1 MGNKQNKIIL
11 KEEKDEKEE
20 KEEEK
25 KKEKIEL
32 ELKEVKEEK
41 EEKEEKKEKENKDEN
56 EINNKVEEKP
66 KEEIENKLDK
76 DIKEGIE
83 EKEESETKEKTIEEI
98 DDNQEI
104 EQKSCL
110 LIKRGKKTFLNLC
123 CCELNI
129 GLAFTYLY
137 VLSSSGISI
146 INRILFHNYI
156 FNYNFIYSFLG
167 QFVTLLLFLILGRT
181 EFVKTSIGK
190 VSFRDFLRFKYYY
203 LSFTASSIIS
213 TLIGFY
219 GNQLIKNVSMFL
231 TLKKFTLIILL
242 IIDLFFSKKN
252 KKRISW
258 ITLVCIFLM
267 IGGSLLVG
275 IDTFSDDYVGYILVF
290 VSDIISVVYSKLIE
304 SFRDFTGVS
313 SLKLLLYNNIL
324 SIPILLIGALI
335 NGEYQKIYIYFVGFG
350 FGEDNT
356 LFGLIFFIFLSCV
369 FSAILLSSLFISTEK
384 VSSLMTNLLNNAKMV
399 FISVFMYFVDSSKNK
414 LNFLIL
420 TGLIMS
426 TFGAV
431 FINAESLF
439 KNLSLKKR
447 GKTEDI
453 SSEKKNE
460 KKELI
465 DINNESQEETK

>member
-20 KEEEK
+20 KN
-25 KKEKIEL
+25 KEKIEL

-41 EEKEEKKEKENKDEN
+41 SEENEENKDNKKEKEDKENINK
-56 EINNKVEEKP
+56 IEEKP
-66 KEEIENKLDK
+66 KEEIDK
-76 DIKEGIE
+76 ELKKEIE
-83 EKEESETKEKTIEEI
+83 EKEDSETKDETLNEIE
-98 DDNQEI
+98 DNQEI
-104 EQKSCL
+104 EQRGCL
-110 LIKRGKKTFLNLC
+110 IIKRGKNTFINLL

-129 GLAFTYLY
+129 GLGFTYLY

-181 EFVKTSIGK
+181 EFVKNGIGK

-203 LSFTASSIIS
+203 ISFTTSSIIS

-219 GNQLIKNVSMFL
+219 GNQLVKNVSMFL

-252 KKRISW
+252 KARISW

-324 SIPILLIGALI
+324 SIPLLLIGALI

-369 FSAILLSSLFISTEK
+369 FSAILLSSLFMSTEK
-384 VSSLMTNLLNNAKMV
+384 VSSLITNLLNNTKMV
-399 FISVFMYFVDSSKNK
+399 FISVFMYFFDSSKNK
-414 LNFLIL
+414 LNILIL
-420 TGLIMS
+420 LGLIMS

-431 FINAESLF
+431 FIKAESLC
-439 KNLSLKKR
+439 KNLSFKK
-447 GKTEDI
+447 KEKKEDI

-460 KKELI
+460 KTELI
-465 DINNESQEETK
+465 DINSETPEKTK

>member
-20 KEEEK
+20 KN
-25 KKEKIEL
+25 KEKIEL

-41 EEKEEKKEKENKDEN
+41 SEENEENKDNKKEKEDKENINKL
-56 EINNKVEEKP
+56 EEKP
-66 KEEIENKLDK
+66 KEEIDK
-76 DIKEGIE
+76 ELKKEIE
-83 EKEESETKEKTIEEI
+83 EKEDSETKDETLNEIE
-98 DDNQEI
+98 DNQEI
-104 EQKSCL
+104 EQRGCL
-110 LIKRGKKTFLNLC
+110 IIKRGKNTFINLL

-129 GLAFTYLY
+129 GLGFTYLY

-181 EFVKTSIGK
+181 EFVKNGIGK

-203 LSFTASSIIS
+203 ISFTTSSIIS

-219 GNQLIKNVSMFL
+219 GNQLVKNVSMFL

-252 KKRISW
+252 KARISW

-324 SIPILLIGALI
+324 SIPLLLIGALI

-369 FSAILLSSLFISTEK
+369 FSAILLSSLFMSTEK
-384 VSSLMTNLLNNAKMV
+384 VSSLITNLLNNTKMV
-399 FISVFMYFVDSSKNK
+399 FISVFMYFFDSSKNK
-414 LNFLIL
+414 LNILIL
-420 TGLIMS
+420 LGLIMS

-431 FINAESLF
+431 FINAETLC
-439 KNLSLKKR
+439 KNLSFKK
-447 GKTEDI
+447 KEKKEDI

-460 KKELI
+460 KTELI
-465 DINNESQEETK
+465 DINSETPEKTK

>member
-25 KKEKIEL
+25 NKEKIEL

-41 EEKEEKKEKENKDEN
+41 NEENEDNKDNKEEKEEENQ
-56 EINNKVEEKP
+56 
-66 KEEIENKLDK
+66 KEEIEKQLDK
-76 DIKEGIE
+76 ELRKEIV
-83 EKEESETKEKTIEEI
+83 EKEENETKDKTLEEI
-98 DDNQEI
+98 DDNQEV
-104 EQKSCL
+104 EQRGCL
-110 LIKRGKKTFLNLC
+110 LIKRGKNTFINLL

-181 EFVKTSIGK
+181 EFVKNSIGK

-203 LSFTASSIIS
+203 ISFTTSSIIS

-242 IIDLFFSKKN
+242 IIDIFFSKKN

-258 ITLVCIFLM
+258 ITLMCIFLM

-275 IDTFSDDYVGYILVF
+275 LDSFSDDYVGYILVF

-335 NGEYQKIYIYFVGFG
+335 NREYQKIYIYFVGFG

-356 LFGLIFFIFLSCV
+356 LFGLIFFIILSCV
-369 FSAILLSSLFISTEK
+369 FSAILLSSLFMSTEK
-384 VSSLMTNLLNNAKMV
+384 ISSLMTNLLNNTKMV
-399 FISVFMYFVDSSKNK
+399 FISVFMYFFDSSKNK
-414 LNFLIL
+414 LNILIL
-420 TGLIMS
+420 LGLIMS

-439 KNLSLKKR
+439 KNLSFKRKAKK
-447 GKTEDI
+447 EDI
-453 SSEKKNE
+453 TPEKKNE
-460 KKELI
+460 KTELI
-465 DINNESQEETK
+465 DINNESQEKTK

>member
-25 KKEKIEL
+25 SKEKIEL

-41 EEKEEKKEKENKDEN
+41 NEDNKDNKKEKEEKEN
-56 EINNKVEEKP
+56 NNKIEEKP
-66 KEEIENKLDK
+66 KEEIDK
-76 DIKEGIE
+76 ELKKEIE
-83 EKEESETKEKTIEEI
+83 EKEDNETKDETLDEIE
-98 DDNQEI
+98 DNQEI
-104 EQKSCL
+104 EQRGCL
-110 LIKRGKKTFLNLC
+110 IIKRGKNTFINLL

-129 GLAFTYLY
+129 GLGFTYLY

-181 EFVKTSIGK
+181 EFVKNGIGK

-203 LSFTASSIIS
+203 ISFTTSSIIS

-219 GNQLIKNVSMFL
+219 GNQLVKNVSMFL

-252 KKRISW
+252 KARISW

-304 SFRDFTGVS
+304 SFRDFTGIS

-324 SIPILLIGALI
+324 SIPLLLIGALI

-369 FSAILLSSLFISTEK
+369 FSAILLSSLFMSTEK
-384 VSSLMTNLLNNAKMV
+384 VSSLMTNLLNNTKMV
-399 FISVFMYFVDSSKNK
+399 FISVFMYFFDSSKNK
-414 LNFLIL
+414 LNILIL
-420 TGLIMS
+420 LGLIMS

-431 FINAESLF
+431 FINAESLC
-439 KNLSLKKR
+439 KNLSFKK
-447 GKTEDI
+447 KEKKEDI

-460 KKELI
+460 KTELI
-465 DINNESQEETK
+465 DINSESQEKTK

>member
-20 KEEEK
+20 KN
-25 KKEKIEL
+25 KEKIEL

-41 EEKEEKKEKENKDEN
+41 SEENEENKDNKKEKEDKENINK
-56 EINNKVEEKP
+56 IEEKP
-66 KEEIENKLDK
+66 KEEIDK
-76 DIKEGIE
+76 ELKKEIE
-83 EKEESETKEKTIEEI
+83 EKEDSETKDETLNEIE
-98 DDNQEI
+98 DNQEI
-104 EQKSCL
+104 EQRGCL
-110 LIKRGKKTFLNLC
+110 IIKRGKNTFINLL

-129 GLAFTYLY
+129 GLGFTYLY

-181 EFVKTSIGK
+181 EFVKNGIGK

-203 LSFTASSIIS
+203 ISFTTSSIIS

-219 GNQLIKNVSMFL
+219 GNQLVKNVSMFL

-252 KKRISW
+252 KARISW

-324 SIPILLIGALI
+324 SIPLLLIGALI

-369 FSAILLSSLFISTEK
+369 FSAILLSSLFMSTEK
-384 VSSLMTNLLNNAKMV
+384 VSSLITNLLNNTKMV
-399 FISVFMYFVDSSKNK
+399 FISVFMYFFDSSKNK
-414 LNFLIL
+414 LNILIL
-420 TGLIMS
+420 LGLIMS

-431 FINAESLF
+431 FINAESLC
-439 KNLSLKKR
+439 KNLSFKK
-447 GKTEDI
+447 KEKKEDI

-460 KKELI
+460 KTELI
-465 DINNESQEETK
+465 DINSETPEKTK

>member
-25 KKEKIEL
+25 NKEKIEL
-32 ELKEVKEEK
+32 ELKEVKDEKNEEN
-41 EEKEEKKEKENKDEN
+41 EENKENKEN
-56 EINNKVEEKP
+56 KGEKESNNKIEEKP
-66 KEEIENKLDK
+66 KEEIDK
-76 DIKEGIE
+76 ELRKEIE
-83 EKEESETKEKTIEEI
+83 EKDESETKDETLEEI
-98 DDNQEI
+98 EDNQEI
-104 EQKSCL
+104 EQRDCL
-110 LIKRGKKTFLNLC
+110 IIKRGKKTFINLL

-137 VLSSSGISI
+137 LLSSSGISI

-167 QFVTLLLFLILGRT
+167 QFVTLLLFLIFGRT
-181 EFVKTSIGK
+181 EFVKNNIGNIN
-190 VSFRDFLRFKYYY
+190 FRDFLRFKYYY
-203 LSFTASSIIS
+203 ISFTTSSIIS

-267 IGGSLLVG
+267 VGGSLLVG

-313 SLKLLLYNNIL
+313 SLKLLFYNNIL

-384 VSSLMTNLLNNAKMV
+384 ISSLMTSLLNNTKMV
-399 FISVFMYFVDSSKNK
+399 FISVFMYFFDSSKNK
-414 LNFLIL
+414 LNILIL
-420 TGLIMS
+420 LGLIMS

-439 KNLSLKKR
+439 KNLSFKK
-447 GKTEDI
+447 KDKKEDI

-460 KKELI
+460 KTELI
-465 DINNESQEETK
+465 DINNESQENTKEN